1 MVHWW
6 QTSMLRVAPRRLLLR
21 LRSAVP
27 ADIATAA
34 EAAAATVTGTARKT
48 AKAAAAAATDASAA
62 PMADVDAVEAAALPA
77 EAAVCVAVGG
87 AARSNLSATDPADP
101 VVQHIVLRTDLV
113 GWTQGMLMT
122 QACHASLAAIVPHL
136 GLGDADVDAY
146 VGDLPSMH
154 KVMCQVS
161 GYALAPCSFTA
172 LVFSVQY
179 RPAKNGEHYFV
190 MFVPSSAYR
199 QRTPG
204 KLVIAVAS
212 SCIATSLRPDS
223 ILTWVLSPFLKAGII
238 LTLP

>member
-6 QTSMLRVAPRRLLLR
+6 QTSMLRVAPCRLLLR
-21 LRSAVP
+21 LRSAMP

-34 EAAAATVTGTARKT
+34 EAAAATVTATARKT

-62 PMADVDAVEAAALPA
+62 PMADADAVEAAALP
-77 EAAVCVAVGG
+77 EAAVCVAGGG
-87 AARSNLSATDPADP
+87 AARSTLSATDPADP

-113 GWTQGMLMT
+113 GWTQGMLIT

-161 GYALAPCSFTA
+161 SYTPAPCSFTA

-179 RPAKNGEHYFV
+179 RPAKNGEHYYV
-190 MFVPSSAYR
+190 IFVPNSAYR

-204 KLVIAVAS
+204 KLAIAVAS
-212 SCIATSLRPDS
+212 SCIATSFRPES
-223 ILTWVLSPFLKAGII
+223 ILTWVLSPFLKVGII